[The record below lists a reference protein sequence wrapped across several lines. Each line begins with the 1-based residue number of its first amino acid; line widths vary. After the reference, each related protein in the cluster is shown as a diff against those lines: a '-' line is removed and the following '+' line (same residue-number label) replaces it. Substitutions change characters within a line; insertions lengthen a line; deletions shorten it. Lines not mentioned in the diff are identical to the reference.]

1 MAATECG
8 HGHIYDSDIYASCPY
23 CNSTQPVI
31 NFGAGDRTAPIG
43 GGYAPQGG
51 GYQPGTS
58 AMDPGRTAP
67 IGGGYGPQGGG
78 YPQPGAPVTDMGKT
92 APIGGG
98 YGGGVPAGDSGA
110 TQPPRGYRAREK
122 RADEEQHTVGDMQQS
137 MGLEPV
143 VGWLVC
149 IEGKEKG
156 KDYRLLGRINTIGR
170 GEKMDVCIKGD
181 PTISKENHARLG
193 YDPKNNRFRLI
204 PAASANNIYLNEE
217 VVDVPTPLKAYDV
230 MEFGQTKLVFIPL
243 CSTRF
248 SWADGVRGP
257 EEKGDGTV

>member
-31 NFGAGDRTAPIG
+31 NFGGGAGD
-43 GGYAPQGG
+43 
-51 GYQPGTS
+51 
-58 AMDPGRTAP
+58 RTAP

-78 YPQPGAPVTDMGKT
+78 YGQAGPSVMDPGKT

-98 YGGGVPAGDSGA
+98 YGVQGGGMPVGEMGKTAPLGGGYGPGVPTGEGGA
-110 TQPPRGYRAREK
+110 TQPPRGYKAREK

-149 IEGKEKG
+149 IEGAEKG

-170 GEKMDVCIKGD
+170 SEKMDVCIKGD

-204 PAASANNIYLNEE
+204 PAASSNNIYLNED
-217 VVDVPTPLKAYDV
+217 VVDMPTPLKAYDV

-243 CSTRF
+243 CSSRF
-248 SWADGVRGP
+248 SWADGVRVP
-257 EEKGDGTV
+257 EENGNGAV

>member
-31 NFGAGDRTAPIG
+31 NFGGGVGDRGAPVP

-51 GYQPGTS
+51 GYGQSGPS
-58 AMDPGRTAP
+58 VMDPGKTAP
-67 IGGGYGPQGGG
+67 IGGGYGVQGGG
-78 YPQPGAPVTDMGKT
+78 IPVGDMGKT

-98 YGGGVPAGDSGA
+98 YGPGVPTGEGGA
-110 TQPPRGYRAREK
+110 TLPPRGYKAREK

-149 IEGKEKG
+149 IEGPEKG

-170 GEKMDVCIKGD
+170 SEKMDVCIKGD

-204 PAASANNIYLNEE
+204 PAASSNNIYLNED
-217 VVDVPTPLKAYDV
+217 VVDMPTPLKAYDV
-230 MEFGQTKLVFIPL
+230 IEFGQTKLVFIPL
-243 CSTRF
+243 CSSRF

-257 EEKGDGTV
+257 EENGNGAV

>member
-31 NFGAGDRTAPIG
+31 NFGGAPAGDRTTPMG
-43 GGYAPQGG
+43 GGYIPQGVPTG
-51 GYQPGTS
+51 AAGP
-58 AMDPGRTAP
+58 TAP
-67 IGGGYGPQGGG
+67 IGGGYGAQGGG
-78 YPQPGAPVTDMGKT
+78 IPVGDIGKT

-98 YGGGVPAGDSGA
+98 YGAGIPTGDSGA

-137 MGLEPV
+137 LGLEPV

-170 GEKMDVCIKGD
+170 SEKMDVCIKGD

-204 PAASANNIYLNEE
+204 PADSANNIYLNED
-217 VVDVPTPLKAYDV
+217 VVDMPTPLKAYDIL
-230 MEFGQTKLVFIPL
+230 EFGQTKLVFIPL
-243 CSTRF
+243 CSPRF

-257 EEKGDGTV
+257 EEDGHGAV